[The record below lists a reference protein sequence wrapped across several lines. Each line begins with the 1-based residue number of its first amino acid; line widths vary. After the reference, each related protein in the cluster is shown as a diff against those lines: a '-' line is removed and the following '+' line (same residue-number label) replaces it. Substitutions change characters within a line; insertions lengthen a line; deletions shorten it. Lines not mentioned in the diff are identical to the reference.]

1 MKVRIKLSKMSVN
14 NWVLL
19 SSQGYMRPLKQ
30 PDSSSIVDPLL
41 VDEMFYQIPEILEH
55 HEHFLE
61 QVAGCVSQWHDRQT
75 VGHILIQSV
84 SRDDDKLFKTC
95 LLQGQRWK
103 PNILDFWRL
112 LILSLAELVWLW
124 GSISSRRSAL
134 TFPHWSLL
142 SSTPKHEA
150 WSEHISDYNRFG
162 FIMAGSDP

>member
-1 MKVRIKLSKMSVN
+1 MSVI

-84 SRDDDKLFKTC
+84 SRDDDKLFIY
-95 LLQGQRWK
+95 L
-103 PNILDFWRL
+103 
-112 LILSLAELVWLW
+112 
-124 GSISSRRSAL
+124 
-134 TFPHWSLL
+134 
-142 SSTPKHEA
+142 
-150 WSEHISDYNRFG
+150 
-162 FIMAGSDP
+162 